1 MIIGSR
7 SMLLGDSVAINTW
20 QAKLAC
26 ATVQVK
32 VEIKFSKIECES
44 SRESTDLSG
53 KNCWV
58 Y

>member
-1 MIIGSR
+1 
-7 SMLLGDSVAINTW
+7 MLLGDSVAINTW